1 MTQSTSGTAT
11 AAPLPSPKER
21 RRLRE
26 AKSLTEEQVAAAVGV
41 TRATVRAWE
50 TGRTSPRGRKREAY
64 ARLIGTIDTPAPS
77 PAERK
82 ASNATPKPSTEQ
94 PKPPSATAATT
105 EPVEPDK
112 PLAPEKPLAPVA
124 PEKPVVSRPPVLA
137 EPERPAS
144 ADPPPPI
151 LVEAAGSDA
160 AMASAEPGSGT
171 APEPPAAPPVP
182 TVAPAPV
189 PVAAPVAADEEREA
203 IGTGE
208 AAETDRAD
216 GTAGADR
223 TDGEVG
229 AGGGLSPAE
238 AFDALYGH
246 AAAALFHQTYLLTGR
261 RALSREAVAKAF
273 ELAWQRWPE
282 VAVDRDPVGWVRA
295 AAYEHAMSPWR
306 RLRGEHRRLDP
317 PPDPPGQRA
326 LLDALLELP
335 PSYRR
340 TLVLHDGVGLGL
352 PETAAETEAS
362 TRAAAGRLVTARA
375 AVGQRLPEVAEPESP
390 DGRSALLHEHLGA
403 LARTQPASSL
413 PVPELIRT
421 GSERKAQLWARSAIA
436 FTVLIVGLTLIALAT
451 APRKYETPPSP
462 TQQVGGV
469 PPVGGPQKLTPGDV
483 KLRKKLGDELVH
495 GPARLVP
502 RTG

>member
-1 MTQSTSGTAT
+1 MTQSTSDTAT
-11 AAPLPSPKER
+11 ASPLPSPKER

-64 ARLIGTIDTPAPS
+64 ARLIGSSVAPAIS
-77 PAERK
+77 PAKRK
-82 ASNATPKPSTEQ
+82 RSNATPKPPAER
-94 PKPPSATAATT
+94 PKPRP
-105 EPVEPDK
+105 
-112 PLAPEKPLAPVA
+112 APVD
-124 PEKPVVSRPPVLA
+124 
-137 EPERPAS
+137 
-144 ADPPPPI
+144 AD
-151 LVEAAGSDA
+151 ATGSDA
-160 AMASAEPGSGT
+160 LAAAEPGSSPP
-171 APEPPAAPPVP
+171 PEPPAEPPAVA
-182 TVAPAPV
+182 VAPVVASAAV
-189 PVAAPVAADEEREA
+189 PAVVAVSVAASMPAEPDKGEEADETSETSGA
-203 IGTGE
+203 GE
-208 AAETDRAD
+208 
-216 GTAGADR
+216 TAGASE
-223 TDGEVG
+223 TAEASEKAEVRET
-229 AGGGLSPAE
+229 AETGLSPAE

-246 AAAALFHQTYLLTGR
+246 AAATLFHQTYLLTGR

-317 PPDPPGQRA
+317 PPEAPGQRA
-326 LLDALLELP
+326 LLDALLALP
-335 PSYRR
+335 PSCRR

-375 AVGQRLPEVAEPESP
+375 AIAERLPEVAAPESP
-390 DGRSALLHEHLGA
+390 AEQSALLHEHLGT
-403 LARTQPASSL
+403 LARSRPASL

-436 FTVLIVGLTLIALAT
+436 FTALIIGLTLIALAT
-451 APRKYETPPSP
+451 APRKYETPPAP
-462 TQQVGGV
+462 AQQVGGV
-469 PPVGGPQKLTPGDV
+469 PPVGGPQKLTPADV
-483 KLRKKLGDELVH
+483 KLRKKLGGELVH

-502 RTG
+502 EAG